1 MSFSEFYQRSINE
14 PEKFWAEQ
22 ARRID
27 WQTPFT
33 QTLDHSNPPF
43 ARWFCEG
50 RTNLCHNAIDRWLE
64 KQPEALA
71 LIAVSSETE
80 EERTFTFRQLHD
92 EVNAVASMLR
102 SLGVQRGDRV
112 LVYMPMIA
120 EAHIT
125 LLACARIGAIHSVVF
140 GGFASHSVAARID
153 DAKPVLIVSADAGA
167 RGGKIIPYKK
177 LLDDAISQAQHQPR
191 HVLLVDRGLAKM
203 ARVSGRDVDFA
214 SLRHQHIGAR
224 VPVAWLESNET
235 SCILYTSGTTGK
247 PKGVQR
253 DVGGYAVALATSMDT
268 IFGGKAG
275 GVFFCASDIG
285 WVVGHSYIVYAP
297 LLAGM
302 ATIVYEGLP
311 IWPDCG
317 VWWKIVEK
325 YQVSRMFSAPT
336 AIRVLKKFPTAE
348 IRKHDLSSLEVLY
361 LAGEPLDEPTA
372 SWVSNTLDVPV
383 IDNYWQTESGWPI
396 MAIARG
402 LDDRPTRLGS
412 PGVPMYGYNV
422 QLLNEVTGEPCGVNE
437 PKKIMGILQGEALM
451 NDASGLVSLKFA
463 VAVAM
468 GTMIFTVGGATVEF
482 MKVAI
487 GGILAGFVVSW
498 LYGRSLR
505 FLSRW
510 GGDEP
515 ATQIVLLFLLP
526 FASYLIAEH
535 IGVSGILAAVAAGM
549 TITRSGV
556 MRRAPLA
563 MRLRANSTWAMLEFV
578 FNGMVFL
585 LLGLQLPGILE
596 TSLMAAEIDPNV
608 EIWMLF
614 TDIILIYA
622 ALMLVR
628 FGWLWTMKKFSNR
641 FLKKKPM
648 EFGSWTTREI
658 LIASFA
664 GVRGA
669 ITLAGV
675 LSIPLLLPDGNVFPA
690 RYELVFLAAG
700 VILFSLFV
708 GVVMLPIL
716 LQHIEV
722 ADHSQQLKEERIA
735 RAATAEVAI
744 VAIQKMEERLA
755 ADTEENIDNQLL
767 TEVSSRVIGNLRRR
781 ADGRN
786 DVESS
791 ILEENLE
798 RRFRLAALRSER
810 AELYH
815 LRATREI
822 SNETLQKLLH
832 DLDLLEALLIEEN
845 Q

>member
-1 MSFSEFYQRSINE
+1 
-14 PEKFWAEQ
+14 
-22 ARRID
+22 
-27 WQTPFT
+27 
-33 QTLDHSNPPF
+33 
-43 ARWFCEG
+43 
-50 RTNLCHNAIDRWLE
+50 
-64 KQPEALA
+64 
-71 LIAVSSETE
+71 
-80 EERTFTFRQLHD
+80 
-92 EVNAVASMLR
+92 
-102 SLGVQRGDRV
+102 
-112 LVYMPMIA
+112 
-120 EAHIT
+120 
-125 LLACARIGAIHSVVF
+125 
-140 GGFASHSVAARID
+140 
-153 DAKPVLIVSADAGA
+153 
-167 RGGKIIPYKK
+167 
-177 LLDDAISQAQHQPR
+177 
-191 HVLLVDRGLAKM
+191 
-203 ARVSGRDVDFA
+203 
-214 SLRHQHIGAR
+214 
-224 VPVAWLESNET
+224 
-235 SCILYTSGTTGK
+235 
-247 PKGVQR
+247 
-253 DVGGYAVALATSMDT
+253 
-268 IFGGKAG
+268 
-275 GVFFCASDIG
+275 
-285 WVVGHSYIVYAP
+285 
-297 LLAGM
+297 
-302 ATIVYEGLP
+302 
-311 IWPDCG
+311 
-317 VWWKIVEK
+317 
-325 YQVSRMFSAPT
+325 
-336 AIRVLKKFPTAE
+336 
-348 IRKHDLSSLEVLY
+348 
-361 LAGEPLDEPTA
+361 
-372 SWVSNTLDVPV
+372 
-383 IDNYWQTESGWPI
+383 
-396 MAIARG
+396 
-402 LDDRPTRLGS
+402 
-412 PGVPMYGYNV
+412 
-422 QLLNEVTGEPCGVNE
+422 
-437 PKKIMGILQGEALM
+437 
-451 NDASGLVSLKFA
+451 
-463 VAVAM
+463 
-468 GTMIFTVGGATVEF
+468 
-482 MKVAI
+482 
-487 GGILAGFVVSW
+487 

-791 ILEENLE
+791 V
-798 RRFRLAALRSER
+798 
-810 AELYH
+810 
-815 LRATREI
+815 
-822 SNETLQKLLH
+822 Q
-832 DLDLLEALLIEEN
+832 
-845 Q
+845 